1 MKSKASIK
9 DMSVEN
15 LNKKL
20 SEHRLELAKQKGKS
34 YMGVVPDNPGNIK
47 KMKKDVARILTVLK
61 ARENSL

>member
-9 DMSVEN
+9 DMSVEE

-20 SEHRLELAKQKGKS
+20 SEYRLELAKQKGKS

-47 KMKKDVARILTVLK
+47 KMKKDVARIHTVLK
-61 ARENSL
+61 LREKKS